1 MMFICFEM
9 IFMLPKKGDGMEMKM
24 TFREAMEFGTKLL
37 DEAGISEAKNN
48 AWLLLSMICKID
60 HTYYYVHMQDELE
73 SDKVSEYESVLRK
86 RAEHIPLQYITGEQ
100 EFMGL
105 PFYVNSSVLIP
116 RQDTETLVEEALKV
130 IQPEMRVLDLCTGSG
145 CVLISILKNV
155 RDVTGLGTDISKQ
168 ALLVAKENAKLNHVT
183 ADFERSDLFDEITET
198 FDVIVSNPP
207 YIPTE
212 VIHTLMPEVAQFE
225 PYQALDGKEDGL
237 YFYRKIIQDC
247 KHYLNPNGKILF
259 EIGHNQ
265 GDAVSAM
272 LRLMEFKD
280 VRVVKDLA
288 GNDRVVIGEV

>member
-1 MMFICFEM
+1 
-9 IFMLPKKGDGMEMKM
+9 M
-24 TFREAMEFGTKLL
+24 TFRQAMEFGTKLL
-37 DEAGISEAKNN
+37 SESGISEAKND

-60 HTYYYVHMQDELE
+60 RTYYYVHMEEELE
-73 SDKVSEYESVLRK
+73 PDAISEYESVLRK

-105 PFYVNSSVLIP
+105 PFRVNSSVLIP
-116 RQDTETLVEEALKV
+116 RQDTETLVEQALQV
-130 IQPEMRVLDLCTGSG
+130 VQPGMKILDLCTGSG
-145 CVLISILKNV
+145 CVLISILKNAKG
-155 RDVTGLGTDISKQ
+155 VTGLGTDISKQ

-183 ADFERSDLFDEITET
+183 AEFERSDLFEALAET

-207 YIPTE
+207 YIPTK

-237 YFYRKIIQDC
+237 YFYRKIIQEC
-247 KHYLNPNGKILF
+247 KNYLNPNGAILF
-259 EIGHNQ
+259 EIGHDQ

-272 LRLMEFKD
+272 LRLMDFED

-288 GNDRVVIGEV
+288 GNDRVVVGKLY